1 MIDIIDFN
9 SKVFATDP
17 EQISSVLRKQKGLYP
32 YELPNG
38 TKAWLV
44 TRRSDVE
51 EVLTKNIIFQV
62 EPATD
67 AQSYQQN
74 PFSEAIPKPL
84 HLLATDG
91 AQHQRLRGP
100 LESFFTKKVLESY
113 REFITAEIKSMLFNW
128 KKEEVHD
135 LAKELS
141 YLVPVK
147 VISKMLGLEWQ
158 EHFPEYAIS
167 LQLVKENPENHLKNV
182 VSFHQIISEA
192 IARKKGLKGN
202 DIISV
207 LLNADLSE
215 EEVLSM
221 SLLLFMA
228 GSGTTASLI
237 SQGLYQMINKQIA
250 PHNNLADEI
259 LSRTSPANSAF
270 PRYSHQDYALSDTL
284 IKKGD
289 LLIVMLASANYDMK
303 NGEDPLKN
311 HLSFSKGIHHC
322 IGWYLAKMEA
332 KITYQIFYEF
342 FPESQIVSEDW
353 FINITSRDIITMNVQ
368 LG

>member
-1 MIDIIDFN
+1 MIDNIDFN
-9 SKVFATDP
+9 SKVFATNP
-17 EQISSVLRKQKGLYP
+17 ELISAALRKQKGLYP

-51 EVLTKNIIFQV
+51 EVLTENVIFRVQ
-62 EPATD
+62 PATE
-67 AQSYQQN
+67 AQSYRQN

-91 AQHQRLRGP
+91 AEHQRLRDP
-100 LESFFTKKVLESY
+100 LEKFFTKKVLESY
-113 REFITAEIKSMLFNW
+113 RGFMTTEIKSMLFNW
-128 KKEEVHD
+128 KKEEIHD

-147 VISKMLGLEWQ
+147 VISKMLGLEWR

-167 LQLVKENPENHLKNV
+167 LQLVKGNPEDHLKNV

-192 IARKKGLKGN
+192 IAEKKDLKGN

-207 LLNADLSE
+207 LLDADLSE

-237 SQGLYQMINKQIA
+237 SQGLHQIISNKIP
-250 PHNNLADEI
+250 PHDNLADEI
-259 LSRTSPANSAF
+259 LFRTSPANSAF
-270 PRYSHQDYALSDTL
+270 PRYSHQDYMLSDTL

-289 LLIVMLASANYDMK
+289 LLIVILASANYDLK

-332 KITYQIFYEF
+332 EITYQSFYEF
-342 FPESQIVSEDW
+342 FFRNHKLYRKIGLLTLLPEILLQ
-353 FINITSRDIITMNVQ
+353 
-368 LG
+368 